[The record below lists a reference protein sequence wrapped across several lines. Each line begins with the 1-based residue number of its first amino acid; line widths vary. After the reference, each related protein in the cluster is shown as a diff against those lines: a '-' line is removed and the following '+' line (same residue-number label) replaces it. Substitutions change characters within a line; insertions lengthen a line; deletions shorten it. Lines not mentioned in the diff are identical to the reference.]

1 MKKPSLS
8 LMALIS
14 IISLVASTS
23 GQILNPIV
31 AVYARDTL
39 NASIAQIGL
48 IVSAFFFV
56 SIISKPLIGLSCRG
70 IKTLYFLWTALAL
83 MAFPTIGMALTDSP
97 SIFGVLR
104 IFQGIGNS
112 MFWAPGMTLI
122 ALLSSRDKLERNLN
136 NYSFLISIGMSLGP
150 AIGSMSVAALGTRY
164 SFFLS
169 ALIMLSGFMI
179 GTLLMRKRQY
189 FREIISH
196 NDSGTIS
203 LRQLPRIVSAKPFK
217 TAFLSYVT
225 MSFIYGILTAY
236 GTLYFKDSFRVQDGT
251 VAILFFGY
259 NAVIMVS
266 RFGLRKLVDMTSK
279 TNILVFGLI
288 NYVVMLSILSTSN
301 SLPIFVAAFCLL
313 GLSHGL
319 IYPTG
324 ILMVA
329 GSVQTASLAFANSIY
344 LTGWDVGNSL
354 GPVIASPIATQYGT
368 RATLPFA
375 IIAPVV
381 SMIITV
387 LYLRE
392 QPKNRTDTKAEIRE
406 EPSRASSAQTV

>member
-48 IVSAFFFV
+48 IVSAFFLV
-56 SIISKPLIGLSCRG
+56 SIVSKPLIGLSCRG
-70 IKTLYFLWTALAL
+70 IKTLYFLWIALAL

-97 SIFGVLR
+97 AVFGGLR

-122 ALLSSRDKLERNLN
+122 ALISSRGRLERDLS
-136 NYSFLISIGMSLGP
+136 NYSFLISVGMSLGP
-150 AIGSMSVAALGTRY
+150 AIGSMSVAAFGARY

-169 ALIMLSGFMI
+169 ALIMLSGFI
-179 GTLLMRKRQY
+179 LGTLLIRKRQY
-189 FREIISH
+189 FKEKICSS
-196 NDSGTIS
+196 DSGTIS
-203 LRQLPRIVSAKPFK
+203 LRQLPRIFSAKPFK
-217 TAFLSYVT
+217 TAFLSYAT

-236 GTLYFKDSFRVQDGT
+236 GTLYFKDSFSVQDGT

-266 RFGLRKLVDMTSK
+266 RFGLRKLVNMTSK
-279 TNILVFGLI
+279 RNILLFGLM
-288 NYVVMLSILSTSN
+288 NYIVMLSILATSN
-301 SLPIFVAAFCLL
+301 NILIFAAAFCLL

-329 GSVQTASLAFANSIY
+329 GSVQTASLAFANSIF

-354 GPVIASPIATQYGT
+354 GPIVASPIATQFGT
-368 RATLPFA
+368 GAALPVA
-375 IIAPVV
+375 IIAPIV
-381 SMIITV
+381 SLLITGF
-387 LYLRE
+387 YLRE
-392 QPKNRTDTKAEIRE
+392 RPESRIDKKVETKEKH
-406 EPSRASSAQTV
+406 SSAA